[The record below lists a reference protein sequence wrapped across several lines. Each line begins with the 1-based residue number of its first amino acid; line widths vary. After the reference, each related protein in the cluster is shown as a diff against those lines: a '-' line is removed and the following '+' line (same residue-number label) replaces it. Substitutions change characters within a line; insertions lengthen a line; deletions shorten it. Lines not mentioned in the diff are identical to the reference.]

1 MKRLLVIAALVAPGA
16 GLLWFTLRPATDA
29 SYNLPLFHFYVVTF
43 ITFSAAVIS
52 ILLSVALG
60 PAAQPRHRLAAT
72 AFAVIGSIFFSH
84 GLATPGALI
93 DHFHPA
99 VEWSAWLTLFG
110 GGAIFAIAG
119 LETARGMPRWL
130 PVRQVIYAAAA
141 GAVLYTAVAALA
153 PQWLTF
159 IDSNVAPLHKNSI
172 FVITLA
178 LWLFAAM
185 GLWRAW
191 RRTRSRVDG
200 ALAFVACWLAQA
212 TVSMHLFTV
221 WRFSWWIYHIALLVS
236 FLVTAYILA
245 AEYEQVRQF
254 RLMPYFVAISLI
266 ATALLALAASALFTQ
281 FSYGTL
287 TDEVERAVSN
297 SADRLANDVSQ
308 ELPDTAG
315 PQDLEA
321 LAQDPAFGRTM
332 GFRRMGLQITE
343 MAIYDAQG
351 IAIFAS
357 RPEDVGLPADDP
369 AEFAATL
376 AGAATAEV
384 QPPPDPNS
392 PGYSASLNHYSVEAY
407 VPIYAAGTPSGPAIG
422 VLSVW
427 QDASSLDQ
435 VIQRARLTGLIIAAL
450 TMGLLLAALLIVVRR
465 ADRIITARTE
475 ELGHAYSDLRQAEG
489 MRDDLTYMI
498 VHDLRN
504 PLAAILGSLDLLPT
518 FGTAEQAALRLRM
531 VDNARSA
538 GQRMNGLID
547 DLLAVGKIEAG
558 ELKPNF
564 LPTDVSALVAARLEA
579 FGPQAAADK
588 KTISIVCPPGL
599 VAELDSS
606 LISRVL
612 DNLVSN
618 AMKYTEP
625 EEGVIAISA
634 TADDGRIAFS
644 VRDNGEGIADE
655 QKERIFQKFVQ
666 APNANTTPARKGTGL
681 GLAFCRLV
689 VELHGGQIRVQDAP
703 GGGSEFVF
711 WIWRS
716 RDGL

>member
-1 MKRLLVIAALVAPGA
+1 MKRLLVIATLVAPGA
-16 GLLWFTLRPATDA
+16 GLLWFTLRP
-29 SYNLPLFHFYVVTF
+29 
-43 ITFSAAVIS
+43 
-52 ILLSVALG
+52 LG
-60 PAAQPRHRLAAT
+60 PAAQPRHLLAAP

-99 VEWSAWLTLFG
+99 VQWSAWLTLFG

-141 GAVLYTAVAALA
+141 GTVLYTAVAALT

-212 TVSMHLFTV
+212 TVSLHLFTV
-221 WRFSWWIYHIALLVS
+221 WHLSWWIYHIALLVS

-287 TDEVERAVSN
+287 TDEVERAISN
-297 SADRLANDVSQ
+297 SADRLAGDVSQ
-308 ELPDTAG
+308 ELPGTAG

-369 AEFAATL
+369 AEFAATQ
-376 AGAATAEV
+376 AGATTAEV

-407 VPIYAAGTPSGPAIG
+407 VPIYAAGAPRGPAIG

-435 VIQRARLTGLIIAAL
+435 
-450 TMGLLLAALLIVVRR
+450 
-465 ADRIITARTE
+465 
-475 ELGHAYSDLRQAEG
+475 
-489 MRDDLTYMI
+489 
-498 VHDLRN
+498 
-504 PLAAILGSLDLLPT
+504 AI
-518 FGTAEQAALRLRM
+518 
-531 VDNARSA
+531 
-538 GQRMNGLID
+538 
-547 DLLAVGKIEAG
+547 
-558 ELKPNF
+558 
-564 LPTDVSALVAARLEA
+564 
-579 FGPQAAADK
+579 
-588 KTISIVCPPGL
+588 
-599 VAELDSS
+599 
-606 LISRVL
+606 
-612 DNLVSN
+612 
-618 AMKYTEP
+618 
-625 EEGVIAISA
+625 
-634 TADDGRIAFS
+634 
-644 VRDNGEGIADE
+644 
-655 QKERIFQKFVQ
+655 
-666 APNANTTPARKGTGL
+666 
-681 GLAFCRLV
+681 
-689 VELHGGQIRVQDAP
+689 
-703 GGGSEFVF
+703 
-711 WIWRS
+711 
-716 RDGL
+716 

>member
-16 GLLWFTLRPATDA
+16 GLLWFTIRPATDA
-29 SYNLPLFHFYVVTF
+29 SYSLPLFHFYVVTF

-60 PAAQPRHRLAAT
+60 PAAQPRHLLAAT
-72 AFAVIGSIFFSH
+72 AFAVIGGIFFSH
-84 GLATPGALI
+84 GLATPGALM

-99 VEWSAWLTLFG
+99 VQWSAWLTLFG

-119 LETARGMPRWL
+119 LEAAQGMPRWL
-130 PVRQVIYAAAA
+130 PVRQVIYATAA
-141 GAVLYTAVAALA
+141 GTVLYTAIAALA

-159 IDSNVAPLHKNSI
+159 IDSNAAPWHKNTI

-178 LWLFAAM
+178 LWLFAAV

-212 TVSMHLFTV
+212 TVSLHLFTV
-221 WRFSWWIYHIALLVS
+221 WHLSWWIYHIALLVS
-236 FLVTAYILA
+236 FLVAAYILT

-254 RLMPYFVAISLI
+254 RLVPYFVAISLI

-281 FSYGTL
+281 FAHGTL

-297 SADRLANDVSQ
+297 SAGRLANDVSQ
-308 ELPDTAG
+308 ELPSTAG

-321 LAQDPAFGRTM
+321 LVKNPAFGRTM
-332 GFRRMGLQITE
+332 GYRRMGLQIAE

-357 RPEDVGLPADDP
+357 RPETVGVRTDNPEGFTSAIGG
-369 AEFAATL
+369 ATE
-376 AGAATAEV
+376 AHV
-384 QPPPDPNS
+384 QAPLSPGS

-407 VPIYAAGTPSGPAIG
+407 VPIHAAGAPTGPAVG
-422 VLSVW
+422 VLSIS

-435 VIQRARLTGLIIAAL
+435 AILRARLTGLLIAAL

-475 ELGHAYSDLRQAEG
+475 ELDHAYSNLREAEG

-518 FGTAEQAALRLRM
+518 FGSAEQATMRLRM

-564 LPTDVSALVAARLEA
+564 QPTDVSALIAARLDA
-579 FGPQAAADK
+579 FGPQATADK
-588 KTISIVCPPGL
+588 KTISVVCPPGL

-625 EEGVIAISA
+625 EEGVIAVSA

-689 VELHGGQIRVQDAP
+689 VELHGGQIWAQDAP

-711 WIWRS
+711 WVWRT
-716 RDGL
+716 RNAA